1 MYGDPRLSLIE
12 GLKQQDY
19 KGGIAV
25 STQHLD
31 DHQTLKEKRT
41 TLIFLPFYDAAE
53 KAVERI
59 KATSLVSPLNSE
71 MT

>member
-1 MYGDPRLSLIE
+1 MTSKH
-12 GLKQQDY
+12 LK
-19 KGGIAV
+19 KGA
-25 STQHLD
+25 
-31 DHQTLKEKRT
+31 